1 MDHWTPPTILCL
13 ASYEKGVD
21 FLRAAKRLGCTV
33 LLLTLPELEQ
43 VAWPRDCIDELYYM
57 PNLSDLPAVINGVS
71 YLTRARR
78 IDRIVPLDE
87 YDVLTAAALREH
99 LQLPGMGLSATRL
112 LRDKLAMRVSA
123 QRAGVPV
130 PEFVGAFNNDEVAR
144 YLEQVPGP
152 WLIKPRAEASTI
164 GITKI
169 QDSREIWQH
178 LDALG
183 DKRSF
188 HHIERFVPGDIF
200 HGDSIVW
207 DGRAV
212 FAEMHR
218 YGRPPL
224 DVFHQGGIARTNTI
238 PRGSADELALL
249 TLNQRVIAALGFER
263 GITHMEFIKA
273 HHDGQFY
280 FLEVAARVG
289 GAHIHEMI
297 EHATG
302 LNLWAEWARIES
314 LPDGA
319 AYTLPPHRRDYA
331 GVILS
336 LARQE
341 CPDTSAYQ
349 DPEIVWR
356 MDLLHHTGFIVASA
370 DAARVD
376 SLLDEYTRRFAAD
389 FLAALP
395 PYSSRPPSV
404 SH

>member
-1 MDHWTPPTILCL
+1 MDHSTPPTILCL

-21 FLRAAKRLGCTV
+21 FLRAAKRLGCMV

-43 VAWPRDCIDELYYM
+43 VDWPRECIDELYYM
-57 PNLSDLPAVINGVS
+57 PDLSDLPAVINGVS
-71 YLTRARR
+71 YLARARR
-78 IDRIVPLDE
+78 IDRVVPLDE

-99 LQLPGMGLSATRL
+99 LQLPGMGLTAARL

-164 GITKI
+164 GITKL
-169 QDSREIWQH
+169 QDSREIWPH
-178 LDALG
+178 LHALG
-183 DKRSF
+183 DERSF

-238 PRGSADELALL
+238 PRGSADELALVA
-249 TLNQRVIAALGFER
+249 LNQQVIAALGFER

-370 DAARVD
+370 EAARVD
-376 SLLDEYTRRFAAD
+376 SLLDEYTRRFATD